1 MSDIKQTK
9 QAKKRQRKNSKQN
22 NATTK
27 DKGSLDS
34 KMATPSVSCG
44 STGTSN
50 INVSSSL
57 PASFPVSS
65 FLNIPPPFPTYQT
78 SQSQPNDLSS
88 QMNFIISKV
97 SKLDSMESQQMTILS
112 RLSSIEAAVAENK
125 RMIENTSRKLTDIES
140 SQKFLS
146 EEYDKLSKSADV
158 NKRDLSKVQV
168 EVKALSRENKEL
180 KSSNQTLAED
190 IIDLKCRS
198 MRDNMIFLGIP
209 ETSSPVERGAVG
221 GTDSG
226 TENMDVNQPSVS
238 QDSPRRTYAQVT
250 ANEDCVHKI
259 YDFCDNVLKIP
270 RSRESIQIDRAHRI
284 GAPSV
289 GKTRSIVVK
298 FKDTDSKLRVKN
310 SLKHVD
316 LKQSP
321 YAVFDQL
328 PKEVQD
334 RRKSLIPT
342 MLDARRRGKTAVLV
356 RDKLYI
362 NNRLYKPSS
371 MSAEADASEIN

>member
-1 MSDIKQTK
+1 
-9 QAKKRQRKNSKQN
+9 
-22 NATTK
+22 
-27 DKGSLDS
+27 
-34 KMATPSVSCG
+34 
-44 STGTSN
+44 
-50 INVSSSL
+50 
-57 PASFPVSS
+57 
-65 FLNIPPPFPTYQT
+65 
-78 SQSQPNDLSS
+78 
-88 QMNFIISKV
+88 
-97 SKLDSMESQQMTILS
+97 MTILS

-250 ANEDCVHKI
+250 ANEDCAHKI

-371 MSAEADASEIN
+371 VSAEADASEIN